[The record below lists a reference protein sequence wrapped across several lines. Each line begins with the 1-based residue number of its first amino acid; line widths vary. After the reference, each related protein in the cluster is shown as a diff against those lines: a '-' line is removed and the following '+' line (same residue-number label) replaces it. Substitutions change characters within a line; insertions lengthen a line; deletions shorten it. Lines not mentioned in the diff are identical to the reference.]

1 MSADRDERRKKRVE
15 AFRLLAG
22 DRLQRLS
29 VGWVEF
35 ERTRG
40 DLTAFLREVHTLK
53 GECSLVGFAAAA
65 KVLHAVEDIAQRMR
79 AGERPPTPEEGDLVI
94 SGLEV
99 AGSLTRGDP
108 TAPSPEAEGFL
119 ARVRHDPTAAREG
132 GGPKA
137 PTLSNTTPFPAASP
151 PVEAAP
157 APELAGPAEPRP
169 GTASLS
175 GVTISAPRPP
185 ASAARP
191 TAPAVAPEAP
201 APSLR
206 NQSSVRV
213 SSDKLDRL
221 RDMVAETLLS
231 RVRLR
236 GSSVELRKARDAA
249 RGLQS
254 RLARSDPE
262 GGREAALV
270 AEILAGLETRLRDES
285 HTLARL
291 AAELDVSTRDLRMVP
306 LRTLLDRYPV
316 PLRTLARS
324 LGREVAFTVQGD
336 EIDVDKGVLEALE
349 EPLLHLLR
357 NAVDHGI
364 EDPASRKRIG
374 KPGTATLAL
383 AAKLVGQMLHLE
395 VSDDGSG
402 IDVEAVRHRA
412 VEMGLVDAAAAASL
426 PEPQVLRTIFS
437 AGLSTRKQ
445 VTEISGRGI
454 GLNVVLDVIE
464 ALGGV
469 VDITTKRNEGTTFH
483 LRIPIAA
490 AISRVMLFRVGSSR
504 YALLAS
510 AVKAVVDGAEHP
522 SIDSIDGPVVRYA
535 GGLVPFVALD
545 TLLGEAGS
553 GVPERRILIAQSGGD
568 LVALAGTRDHFDM
581 EALVKPPGKIFER
594 NRLVSAVVQPGD
606 GSLALV
612 LKASELII
620 SARQRLSGAAAA
632 AAAAPRQR
640 PVATVLVV
648 DDSPVVRD
656 VIGETLRS
664 YGLQVL
670 EAGDGHEALQKLA
683 LEQRIDLLVTDV
695 DMPRLDGLGLLRAL
709 RAMPQGQR
717 LPAVV
722 VSMRGAEPDRQAALD
737 AGADAYLVKSEFSPA
752 SLWNLVS
759 EVIARR

>member
-1 MSADRDERRKKRVE
+1 MASAS
-15 AFRLLAG
+15 G
-22 DRLQRLS
+22 
-29 VGWVEF
+29 
-35 ERTRG
+35 T
-40 DLTAFLREVHTLK
+40 
-53 GECSLVGFAAAA
+53 
-65 KVLHAVEDIAQRMR
+65 I
-79 AGERPPTPEEGDLVI
+79 I
-94 SGLEV
+94 ST
-99 AGSLTRGDP
+99 SK
-108 TAPSPEAEGFL
+108 PS
-119 ARVRHDPTAAREG
+119 
-132 GGPKA
+132 
-137 PTLSNTTPFPAASP
+137 
-151 PVEAAP
+151 
-157 APELAGPAEPRP
+157 GPAHPEP
-169 GTASLS
+169 GAGQT
-175 GVTISAPRPP
+175 
-185 ASAARP
+185 
-191 TAPAVAPEAP
+191 
-201 APSLR
+201 LR
-206 NQSSVRV
+206 KESSVRV

-254 RLARSDPE
+254 RLAAADPE

-270 AEILAGLETRLRDES
+270 AEILAALETRLRDES
-285 HTLARL
+285 HTLARM

-306 LRTLLDRYPV
+306 LRTLLERYPV

-364 EDPASRKRIG
+364 EEPATRKRAG
-374 KPGTATLAL
+374 KPPVATLSL

-395 VSDDGSG
+395 VSDDGAG
-402 IDVEAVRHRA
+402 IDVEAVRQRA
-412 VEMGLVDAAAAASL
+412 TEMGLVDAGAAPLS
-426 PEPQVLRTIFS
+426 EGQILRTIFS
-437 AGLSTRKQ
+437 AGLSTRRQ

-469 VDITTKRNEGTTFH
+469 VDISTTRNRGTTFF

-490 AISRVMLFRVGSSR
+490 AISRVMLFRVGNAR

-510 AVKAVVDGAEHP
+510 AVKAVVGASDHP
-522 SIDSIDGPVVRYA
+522 PLDSIDGAVVRYA
-535 GGLVPFVALD
+535 GALVPFLALD
-545 TLLGEAGS
+545 SLLGEAEGAA
-553 GVPERRILIAQSGGD
+553 PEKRILIAQSGGE
-568 LVALAGTRDHFDM
+568 LVALAGTRDHLDQ
-581 EALVKPPGKIFER
+581 EALVKPPGKFFER

-612 LKASELII
+612 LKASELLI
-620 SARQRLSGAAAA
+620 SARQRLAGP
-632 AAAAPRQR
+632 AAAPRPAAPR
-640 PVATVLVV
+640 AVATVLVV

-656 VIGETLRS
+656 VVGETLRS

-670 EAGDGHEALQKLA
+670 EAGDGHEALQKLTT
-683 LEQRIDLLVTDV
+683 EQRIDLLITDV

-709 RAMPQGQR
+709 RALPEGQR

-722 VSMRGAEPDRQAALD
+722 VSMRGAERDRQAALD
-737 AGADAYLVKSEFSPA
+737 AGADAYLVKSDFSPA
-752 SLWNLVS
+752 TLWNIVS
-759 EVIARR
+759 GVIANR

>member
-1 MSADRDERRKKRVE
+1 MAVDRDERRKKRVE
-15 AFRLLAG
+15 TFRLLAG
-22 DRLQRLS
+22 DRLSRLS

-40 DLTAFLREVHTLK
+40 DLTGFLREVHTLK
-53 GECSLVGFAAAA
+53 GECSLIGFATAAR
-65 KVLHAVEDIAQRMR
+65 VLHAIEDIAQRLR
-79 AGERPPTPEEGDLVI
+79 GGARPPTPAEGDLVI
-94 SGLEV
+94 SGLEL
-99 AGSLTRGDP
+99 AGVLAAGDP
-108 TAPSPEAEGFL
+108 ALAPPEAEGFL
-119 ARVRHDPTAAREG
+119 ARVKFD
-132 GGPKA
+132 
-137 PTLSNTTPFPAASP
+137 
-151 PVEAAP
+151 AAP
-157 APELAGPAEPRP
+157 ADATGAGA
-169 GTASLS
+169 GTE
-175 GVTISAPRPP
+175 
-185 ASAARP
+185 
-191 TAPAVAPEAP
+191 PEA
-201 APSLR
+201 AVVVVSEGAGQTLR
-206 NQSSVRV
+206 KESSVRV

-249 RGLQS
+249 RGLQA
-254 RLARSDPE
+254 RLSVIDPE

-291 AAELDVSTRDLRMVP
+291 AAELDASTRDLRMVP

-316 PLRTLARS
+316 PLRSLARS
-324 LGREVAFTVQGD
+324 LGREVAFTVHGD

-364 EDPASRKRIG
+364 EDPATRKRMG
-374 KPGTATLAL
+374 KPAAATLAL

-395 VSDDGSG
+395 VSDDGAG
-402 IDVEAVRHRA
+402 IDVEAVRQRA
-412 VEMGLVDAAAAASL
+412 MEMGLIDATTTALSEA
-426 PEPQVLRTIFS
+426 QVLRTIFS
-437 AGLSTRKQ
+437 AGLSTRRQ

-454 GLNVVLDVIE
+454 GLNVVLDAIE

-469 VDITTKRNEGTTFH
+469 VDISTGRNRGTTFH

-490 AISRVMLFRVGSSR
+490 AISRVMLFRVGTSR

-510 AVKAVVDGAEHP
+510 AVKGVVDAAEHP
-522 SIDSIDGPVVRYA
+522 SLESIDGPVVRYA
-535 GGLVPFVALD
+535 GGLVPFLFLD
-545 TLLGEAGS
+545 ALLGETP
-553 GVPERRILIAQSGGD
+553 GVAPERRILIAQSGGD
-568 LVALAGTRDHFDM
+568 LVALAGTRDHLDQ
-581 EALVKPPGKIFER
+581 EALVKPPGKLFER

-612 LKASELII
+612 LKASELLI
-620 SARQRLSGAAAA
+620 SARQRLAGPAVARTGGA
-632 AAAAPRQR
+632 R

-656 VIGETLRS
+656 VVGETLRS
-664 YGLQVL
+664 YGLQVI
-670 EAGDGHEALQKLA
+670 EAGDGHEALQKLIS
-683 LEQRIDLLVTDV
+683 EQRIDLLITDV

-709 RAMPQGQR
+709 RALPDGKR

-722 VSMRGAEPDRQAALD
+722 VSMRGAERDRQAAMD
-737 AGADAYLVKSEFSPA
+737 AGADAYLVKSDFSPA
-752 SLWNLVS
+752 TLWNIVS
-759 EVIARR
+759 GVIANR